1 MSCTVIIV
9 GYNAA
14 NRFLPIS
21 VDPCLTNPPFE
32 VIAACPKCIISAA
45 VATFP
50 TATIDGRRD
59 GYVFSLDSSDQ
70 SKPAES
76 YVFKFN
82 DSGHAEQWLR
92 SVTPRTQLVGKTIL
106 VLDPSD
112 SGGLPAA

>member
-14 NRFLPIS
+14 NRFLESS
-21 VDPCLTNPPFE
+21 VDPCTADPPFE
-32 VIAACPKCIISAA
+32 VIAACPRCIISNAA
-45 VATFP
+45 VTFP
-50 TATIDGRRD
+50 TTTIAGNVD
-59 GYVFSLDSSDQ
+59 GYLLAFESSDK

-82 DSGHAEQWLR
+82 DSGHAQRWLS
-92 SVTPRTQLVGKTIL
+92 SVTPRTQLVGKTVL

-112 SGGLPAA
+112 SRGESAA